1 MRAKVAEKGKKEK
14 KYLAYHT
21 LIAKKN
27 QIWHQVVHFKKM
39 SPREVIFPIKQ
50 ALQNR

>member
-14 KYLAYHT
+14 TYLVYHT

-39 SPREVIFPIKQ
+39 SPTKVIFPIKH
-50 ALQNR
+50 ALKNR